1 MKSKGITI
9 IQRVETFVTL
19 DYEDSDDL
27 QEQIDC
33 YEQVAGIMQDG
44 EVTDVQVWVND
55 SCEEANV

>member
-1 MKSKGITI
+1 
-9 IQRVETFVTL
+9 TFVTL